1 MIVLASLF
9 AAATVAV
16 AAATVTA
23 AASASAQN
31 QNMPNP
37 VSSQSRLCRTGGP
50 NKGGPCLDSRAVS
63 YTVKSSQVYAIT
75 YTLT

>member
-37 VSSQSRLCRTGGP
+37 VSFVPLSLVSAVPGDLT
-50 NKGGPCLDSRAVS
+50 KGDRVLTLER
-63 YTVKSSQVYAIT
+63 YRILSSQVKSMQ
-75 YTLT
+75 